1 MKERNSEMRRI
12 AVWGAVVL
20 LLFGLG
26 EAAHSEV
33 VVLQPG
39 SEGED
44 VSPYQFLPASFRGG
58 NESLWAFTD
67 PEGVHSFRTFI
78 QFDLPPD
85 LLAPDEEIGSA
96 LLVLL
101 FDREIG
107 FGMSSG
113 DGPGVLECRPALAA
127 WSEATVT
134 WTAQPAFGDPVD
146 VVDDIDAFG
155 DVACD
160 VTMLV
165 ADWADGLAPN
175 HGFAL
180 TNPTDRLI
188 GFPSSDATIDGEPD
202 PQRPRLLINV
212 VPVPEPRGE
221 VAAVLV
227 LLSAVRRRRAMRPCR
242 PVSAP

>member
-1 MKERNSEMRRI
+1 MWRVGIWR
-12 AVWGAVVL
+12 AVAL
-20 LLFGLG
+20 LALGLG
-26 EAAHSEV
+26 GAARGEV

-44 VSPYQFLPASFRGG
+44 AAPYQFLPASFRGG
-58 NESLWAFTD
+58 NESLWTFTD
-67 PEGVHSFRTFI
+67 PEGVHSFRTFVR
-78 QFDLPPD
+78 FDLPPD

-96 LLVLL
+96 LLVLF

-113 DGPGVLECRPALAA
+113 DGPGLLECRPALGA

-134 WTAQPAFGDPVD
+134 WDAQPAFGDPVD
-146 VVDDIDAFG
+146 VVSDIDEFG

-160 VTMLV
+160 VTVLV
-165 ADWADGLAPN
+165 ADWADGIAPN

-188 GFPSSDATIDGEPD
+188 GFPSSDAKIDGEPD

-212 VPVPEPRGE
+212 VPEPRGGLAA
-221 VAAVLV
+221 AAVLV
-227 LLSAVRRRRAMRPCR
+227 LLSRRRRRRAMRPRR
-242 PVSAP
+242 PVSSP